1 MLEWRPR
8 DRTHRVI
15 LHDAHALVPDAY
27 DYLLAKGRSKGLLA
41 VGYHFVIETN
51 GAVKS
56 GRPLEAVGSHT
67 HGHNEDSVGVCL
79 ALPFSEAQRLALAGL
94 VHRLQVLYA
103 IPLSIVGHKEVHRT
117 RSPDC
122 PPLDMKDLR
131 QFIRKEIARI
141 MTTTTPPGVP
151 APNELST
158 QQALIVSYLQ
168 KGHTLTTQIA
178 MVSLGIQS
186 LSSRVAELRKLGYEI
201 EADPAKDYHGRSYLK
216 YRLVQPSAAA

>member
-27 DYLLAKGRSKGLLA
+27 DYLLAKGRSKGLLS

-51 GAVKS
+51 GAVKT

-67 HGHNEDSVGVCL
+67 PGHNEDSIGVCL

-94 VHRLQVLYA
+94 VHRLEVLYA

-131 QFIRKEIARI
+131 QFIRKEIATT
-141 MTTTTPPGVP
+141 MTDTTPD
-151 APNELST
+151 LST
-158 QQALIVSYLQ
+158 QQSLIVSYLQ

-186 LSSRVAELRKLGYEI
+186 LSSRVAELRKLGYVI

-216 YRLVQPSAAA
+216 YRLVPSSAPTRAE